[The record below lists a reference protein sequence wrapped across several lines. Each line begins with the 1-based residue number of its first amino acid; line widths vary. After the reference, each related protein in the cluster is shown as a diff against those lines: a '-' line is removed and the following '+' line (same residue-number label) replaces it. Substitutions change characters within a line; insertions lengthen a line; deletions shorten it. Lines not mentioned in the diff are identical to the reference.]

1 MTTGITPR
9 MKVWDRTVRVL
20 HWVLVLSVAVAWL
33 STLRFVDLHQPVGY
47 VTLAVVL
54 LRGVWGFVGGR
65 YARFKQFVRSPRATL
80 VYLRQL
86 LQRREA
92 RYIGHNPLGSWMIL
106 ALMGC
111 VSGLGLTGWLYTTDR
126 FWGDALVGDLHHA
139 LAWALL
145 GMIAVHVVGV
155 IFASVRHRE
164 NLVRAMVDG
173 SKPSAQPLDI
183 D

>member
-1 MTTGITPR
+1 MTTSSPPR
-9 MKVWDRTVRVL
+9 VKVWDRTVRVL
-20 HWVLVLSVAVAWL
+20 HWVLVLSVAIAWL
-33 STLRFVDLHQPVGY
+33 STWRFGDLHQPAGSVA
-47 VTLAVVL
+47 LAAVL
-54 LRGVWGFVGGR
+54 LRGVWGWVGGR
-65 YARFKQFVRSPRATL
+65 YARFRQFVRSPRAAL

-86 LQRREA
+86 SQRREP
-92 RYIGHNPLGSWMIL
+92 RYIGHNPLGGWMIL

-126 FWGDALVGDLHHA
+126 FWGDAFIDYLHQS

-145 GMIAVHVVGV
+145 GMIALHVAGV

-164 NLVRAMVDG
+164 NLVRAMIDG
-173 SKPSAQPLDI
+173 TKPSAQPSAI

>member
-1 MTTGITPR
+1 MKAGSSPR
-9 MKVWDRTVRVL
+9 LKVWDRTVRVL
-20 HWVLVLSVAVAWL
+20 HWVLVLSVAIAWL
-33 STLRFVDLHQPVGY
+33 STWRVGDLHQPAGY
-47 VTLAVVL
+47 VALAAVL

-65 YARFKQFVRSPRATL
+65 YARFRQFVRSPRATL
-80 VYLRQL
+80 VYLRL
-86 LQRREA
+86 LVQRREA
-92 RYIGHNPLGSWMIL
+92 RYIGHNPLGGWMIM

-126 FWGDALVGDLHHA
+126 FWGDEFIDHLHQA

-145 GMIAVHVVGV
+145 GMIVLHVAGV
-155 IFASVRHRE
+155 IFASIRHRE

-173 SKPSAQPLDI
+173 AKPPAQQLDI